1 MIKTLLSVTLILL
14 STVVFAQ
21 QENTSTGGKTEKLFY
36 AEFGGAN
43 VLFGANFDWRFKS
56 NTKFGLGARIGLG
69 FTINEK
75 ETQVSNPGGGT
86 YYEYSTQSVPTI
98 PLGLNY
104 VFGKKDSPNMFEVG
118 VGVTKLTKKSNV
130 YSYDGNKEGN
140 LIGHFE
146 FMYRRVPIEGGFSWR
161 IGFVPVINTE
171 GEIFPSGAIG
181 LGYAFK

>member
-1 MIKTLLSVTLILL
+1 MIKTLLSVSLVLL
-14 STVVFAQ
+14 SSIVFAQ
-21 QENTSTGGKTEKLFY
+21 QENTGAGGKTEKLFY

-56 NTKFGLGARIGLG
+56 NTKFGLGARVGLG

-75 ETQVSNPGGGT
+75 ETIVTNPGGGT
-86 YYEYSTQSVPTI
+86 YFEYSTQSIPTI

-104 VFGKKDSPNMFEVG
+104 VFGKANSPNMFEVG
-118 VGVTKLTKKSNV
+118 GGVTILTKKAAV
-130 YSYDGNKEGN
+130 YSYEGNTEGN
-140 LIGHFE
+140 LIGHFD
-146 FMYRRVPIEGGFSWR
+146 FMYRRVPVEGGFSWR

-171 GEIFPSGAIG
+171 GQIFPSAAIG